1 LFHTLGDVMEADEI
15 GSVIVAFRAPKALA
29 DAAER
34 AAAREGISRS
44 DVARRALIRDLAPR
58 EREAAAS

>member
-1 LFHTLGDVMEADEI
+1 MEDADEL
-15 GSVIVAFRAPKALA
+15 GSVIVAFRAPKALVA
-29 DAAER
+29 AAER

-58 EREAAAS
+58 ENEAAAS